1 VKIIGVPVFLGG
13 QTFMEASQFLSV
25 AMQQIVNGISLG
37 AVYALIAVGFAM
49 VFNVLKFSNFS
60 HGGVLGTGAYL
71 GYLAALYLKLPLIPV
86 LLIGM
91 LMGGLVAVGVEF
103 VAFRSIRKKR
113 GQLVYFFVTSVT
125 MLMLLE
131 QILVIFFGA
140 SFFTY
145 PTMIRTTSFSLGGIN
160 FTVLYLVMMAVSLLA
175 FGTLAW
181 ALKYTKLGIA
191 IRAASN
197 DLTTTNLMGVNVDF
211 IVMATFFVS
220 GMLGG
225 LSGVLLGMTYTLYP
239 QIGQLVVKGFIAC
252 VLGGLG
258 SVTGAAW
265 GALALAV
272 VEVSLIAIMG
282 AGLSPAVIFA
292 IMVAFLLVRPQGF
305 AGVSFQEKA

>member
-1 VKIIGVPVFLGG
+1 MGANQVLSIVIQ
-13 QTFMEASQFLSV
+13 QT
-25 AMQQIVNGISLG
+25 VNGVSLG

-60 HGGVLGTGAYL
+60 HGGVLGIGAYI
-71 GYLAALYLKLPLIPV
+71 GYLAAFYLHLPLIPV
-86 LLIGM
+86 LLVGV
-91 LMGGLVAVGVEF
+91 LAGGGVAVAVEF

-113 GQLVYFFVTSVT
+113 GELVYFFVTSVT

-145 PTMIRTTSFSLGGIN
+145 PTMIAVTSFSAAGAS
-160 FTVLYLVMMAVSLLA
+160 FSVLYLVMMGVSILA
-175 FGTLAW
+175 FGILAW
-181 ALKYTKLGIA
+181 ALKYTKIGIA

-211 IVMATFFVS
+211 IVMTTFFVS

-239 QIGQLVVKGFIAC
+239 QIGQLVVKGFIAS

-258 SVTGAAW
+258 SIMGAAW
-265 GALALAV
+265 GALALAI
-272 VEVSLIAIMG
+272 VEVTLIAIMG

-292 IMVAFLLVRPQGF
+292 IMVAFLLIRPQGF
-305 AGVSFQEKA
+305 AGISFQDKA

>member
-1 VKIIGVPVFLGG
+1 MDANQVLGI
-13 QTFMEASQFLSV
+13 V
-25 AMQQIVNGISLG
+25 VQQLVNGVSLG

-60 HGGVLGTGAYL
+60 HGGVLGIGAYI
-71 GYLAALYLKLPLIPV
+71 GYLAAFYLHLPLIPV
-86 LLIGM
+86 LLVGA
-91 LMGGLVAVGVEF
+91 LAGGGVAVVVEF

-113 GQLVYFFVTSVT
+113 GELVYFFVTSVT

-145 PTMIRTTSFSLGGIN
+145 PTMISVTSFSAAGAS
-160 FTVLYLVMMAVSLLA
+160 FSVLYLVMMGVSILA
-175 FGTLAW
+175 FGLLAW
-181 ALKYTKLGIA
+181 ALKYTKIGIA

-211 IVMATFFVS
+211 IVMTTFFVS

-239 QIGQLVVKGFIAC
+239 QIGQLVVKGFIAS

-258 SVTGAAW
+258 SIMGAAW
-265 GALALAV
+265 GALALAI
-272 VEVSLIAIMG
+272 VEVTLIAIMG

-292 IMVAFLLVRPQGF
+292 IMVAFLLIRPQGF
-305 AGVSFQEKA
+305 AGISFQEKA

>member
-1 VKIIGVPVFLGG
+1 VKIIGVPVFLGEH
-13 QTFMEASQFLSV
+13 TFMEASQFLSV

-91 LMGGLVAVGVEF
+91 LVGGLVAVGVEF

>member
-1 VKIIGVPVFLGG
+1 
-13 QTFMEASQFLSV
+13 MEASQFLSV

-91 LMGGLVAVGVEF
+91 LVGGLVAVGVEF

>member
-1 VKIIGVPVFLGG
+1 
-13 QTFMEASQFLSV
+13 M
-25 AMQQIVNGISLG
+25 
-37 AVYALIAVGFAM
+37 
-49 VFNVLKFSNFS
+49 
-60 HGGVLGTGAYL
+60 
-71 GYLAALYLKLPLIPV
+71 GYLAAFYLHLPLIPV
-86 LLIGM
+86 LLVGV
-91 LMGGLVAVGVEF
+91 LAGGGVAVVVEF
-103 VAFRSIRKKR
+103 VAFRSIRKKQ
-113 GQLVYFFVTSVT
+113 GELVYFFVTSVT

-145 PTMIRTTSFSLGGIN
+145 PTMIRVTSFSAAGAS
-160 FTVLYLVMMAVSLLA
+160 FSVLYLVMMGVSILA
-175 FGTLAW
+175 FGILAW
-181 ALKYTKLGIA
+181 ALKYTKIGIA

-211 IVMATFFVS
+211 IVMTTFFVS

-239 QIGQLVVKGFIAC
+239 QIGQLVVKGFIAS

-258 SVTGAAW
+258 SIMGAAW

-272 VEVSLIAIMG
+272 VEVTLIAIMG

-292 IMVAFLLVRPQGF
+292 IMVTFLLIRPQGF
-305 AGVSFQEKA
+305 AGISFQDKA

>member
-1 VKIIGVPVFLGG
+1 
-13 QTFMEASQFLSV
+13 
-25 AMQQIVNGISLG
+25 
-37 AVYALIAVGFAM
+37 M

-71 GYLAALYLKLPLIPV
+71 GYMAALYLKLPFILN
-86 LLIGM
+86 LLVGTFT
-91 LMGGLVAVGVEF
+91 GALVAVGVEF

-140 SFFTY
+140 SFYTY
-145 PTMIRTTSFSLGGIN
+145 PTMISTTSFSLSGIN
-160 FTVLYLVMMAVSLLA
+160 FSVLYLVMMAISILA
-175 FGTLAW
+175 FGILAW
-181 ALKYTKLGIA
+181 ALKYTRIGIA

-197 DLTTTNLMGVNVDF
+197 DMITTNLMGVNVDF

-225 LSGVLLGMTYTLYP
+225 LSGVLLGMAYTLYP

-258 SVTGAAW
+258 SIMGAAW
-265 GALALAV
+265 GAVALAI
-272 VEVSLIAIMG
+272 VEVFLIATMG
-282 AGLSPAVIFA
+282 AGLSPVVIFA
-292 IMVAFLLVRPQGF
+292 IMVAFLLIRPQGF
-305 AGVSFQEKA
+305 SGVSFQEKA

>member
-1 VKIIGVPVFLGG
+1 MDAG
-13 QTFMEASQFLSV
+13 QFATIAI
-25 AMQQIVNGISLG
+25 QQAVNGISLG

-71 GYLAALYLKLPLIPV
+71 GYMAALYLKLPFILI
-86 LLIGM
+86 LLVGTFT
-91 LMGGLVAVGVEF
+91 GALVAVGVEF

-140 SFFTY
+140 SFYTY
-145 PTMIRTTSFSLGGIN
+145 PPMISTTSFSISGIN
-160 FTVLYLVMMAVSLLA
+160 FSVLYLVMMAISILA
-175 FGTLAW
+175 FGILAW
-181 ALKYTKLGIA
+181 ALKYTRIGIA

-197 DLTTTNLMGVNVDF
+197 DMITTNLMGVNVDF

-225 LSGVLLGMTYTLYP
+225 LSGVLLGMAYTLYP

-258 SVTGAAW
+258 SIMGAAW
-265 GALALAV
+265 GAIALAI
-272 VEVSLIAIMG
+272 VEVFLIATMG
-282 AGLSPAVIFA
+282 AGLSPVVIFA
-292 IMVAFLLVRPQGF
+292 IMVAFLLIRPQGF
-305 AGVSFQEKA
+305 SGVSFQEKA

>member
-1 VKIIGVPVFLGG
+1 MRWGPGLPKEHGDMEMSQVLGVAL
-13 QTFMEASQFLSV
+13 
-25 AMQQIVNGISLG
+25 QQVVNGISLG

-60 HGGVLGTGAYL
+60 HGGVLGVGAYF
-71 GYLAALYLKLPLIPV
+71 GYLVAQYLRLPLFLVI
-86 LLIGM
+86 LIGSM
-91 LMGGLVAVGVEF
+91 AGGVVAVGVEF

-113 GQLVYFFVTSVT
+113 GQQVYFFVTSVT

-131 QILVIFFGA
+131 QLLVIFFGA

-145 PTMIRTTSFSLGGIN
+145 PAMIGTTSFSLSGIN
-160 FTVLYLVMMAVSLLA
+160 FSVLYLVMMGVSLLA
-175 FGTLAW
+175 FTSLAW
-181 ALKYTKLGIA
+181 VLKYTKIGIA

-220 GMLGG
+220 GLLGG

-258 SVTGAAW
+258 SITGAAW
-265 GALALAV
+265 GAFTLAI
-272 VEVSLIAIMG
+272 VEVALIAIMG
-282 AGLSPAVIFA
+282 AGLSPVVIFA
-292 IMVAFLLVRPQGF
+292 IMVAFLLLRPQGF
-305 AGVSFQEKA
+305 AGISFQEKA

>member
-1 VKIIGVPVFLGG
+1 
-13 QTFMEASQFLSV
+13 METGKFLSV
-25 AMQQIVNGISLG
+25 ALQQVVNGVSLG

-60 HGGVLGTGAYL
+60 HGGVLGAGAYF
-71 GYLAALYLKLPLIPV
+71 GYLAAQYLGLPLIPV
-86 LLIGM
+86 LCIGTFA
-91 LMGGLVAVGVEF
+91 GGVVAVGVEF

-113 GQLVYFFVTSVT
+113 GQQVYFFVTSVT

-131 QILVIFFGA
+131 QLLVIFFGA

-145 PTMIRTTSFSLGGIN
+145 PAMIATTSFSLAEIN
-160 FTVLYLVMMAVSLLA
+160 FSILYLVMMGVSILA
-175 FGTLAW
+175 FATLAW
-181 ALKYTKLGIA
+181 VLKYTKIGIA

-211 IVMATFFVS
+211 IVMTTFFVS

-225 LSGVLLGMTYTLYP
+225 LSGVLLGITYTLYP

-258 SVTGAAW
+258 SITGAAW
-265 GALALAV
+265 GAFTLAI
-272 VEVSLIAIMG
+272 VEVALIAIMG
-282 AGLSPAVIFA
+282 SGLSPVVIFA

-305 AGVSFQEKA
+305 AGISFQEKA

>member
-1 VKIIGVPVFLGG
+1 MGTNQVLSIVV
-13 QTFMEASQFLSV
+13 QQF
-25 AMQQIVNGISLG
+25 VNGVSLG

-60 HGGVLGTGAYL
+60 HGGVLGIGAYI
-71 GYLAALYLKLPLIPV
+71 GYLAAFYLHLPLIPV
-86 LLIGM
+86 LLVGA
-91 LMGGLVAVGVEF
+91 LAGGGVAVVVEF

-113 GQLVYFFVTSVT
+113 GELVYFFVTSVT

-145 PTMIRTTSFSLGGIN
+145 PTMISVTSFSAAGAS
-160 FTVLYLVMMAVSLLA
+160 FSVLYLVMMGVSILA
-175 FGTLAW
+175 FGLLAW
-181 ALKYTKLGIA
+181 ALKYTKIGIA

-211 IVMATFFVS
+211 IVMTTFFVS

-239 QIGQLVVKGFIAC
+239 QIGQLVVKGFIAS

-258 SVTGAAW
+258 SIMGAAW
-265 GALALAV
+265 GALALAI
-272 VEVSLIAIMG
+272 VEVTLIAIMG

-292 IMVAFLLVRPQGF
+292 IMVAFLLIRPQGF
-305 AGVSFQEKA
+305 AGISFQEKA

>member
-1 VKIIGVPVFLGG
+1 MGVN
-13 QTFMEASQFLSV
+13 QFLSI
-25 AMQQIVNGISLG
+25 AIQQLVNGVSLG

-60 HGGVLGTGAYL
+60 HGGVLGIGAYF
-71 GYLAALYLKLPLIPV
+71 GYMAASYLHLPLIPV
-86 LLIGM
+86 LLVGV
-91 LMGGLVAVGVEF
+91 LVGGVVAVVVEF

-113 GQLVYFFVTSVT
+113 GELVYFFVTSVT

-145 PTMIRTTSFSLGGIN
+145 PTMISTTSFSLAGAS
-160 FTVLYLVMMAVSLLA
+160 FSVLYLVMMAVSILA
-175 FGTLAW
+175 FGSLAW
-181 ALKYTKLGIA
+181 ALKYTKIGIA

-211 IVMATFFVS
+211 IVMTTFFVS

-239 QIGQLVVKGFIAC
+239 QIGQLVVKGFIAS

-258 SVTGAAW
+258 SIMGAAW
-265 GALALAV
+265 GALALAI
-272 VEVSLIAIMG
+272 VEVTLIAIMG

-292 IMVAFLLVRPQGF
+292 IMVAFLLIRPQGF
-305 AGVSFQEKA
+305 AGISFQEKA

>member
-1 VKIIGVPVFLGG
+1 MG
-13 QTFMEASQFLSV
+13 ANQFLSI
-25 AMQQIVNGISLG
+25 AIQQLVNGVSLG

-60 HGGVLGTGAYL
+60 HGGVLGIGAYI
-71 GYLAALYLKLPLIPV
+71 GYLAAFYLHLPLIPV
-86 LLIGM
+86 LLVGA
-91 LMGGLVAVGVEF
+91 LAGGGVAVLVEF

-113 GQLVYFFVTSVT
+113 GELVYFFVTSVT

-145 PTMIRTTSFSLGGIN
+145 PTMISVTSFSAAGAS
-160 FTVLYLVMMAVSLLA
+160 FSVLYLVMMGVSILA
-175 FGTLAW
+175 FGLLAW
-181 ALKYTKLGIA
+181 ALKYTKIGIA

-211 IVMATFFVS
+211 IVMTTFFVS

-239 QIGQLVVKGFIAC
+239 QIGQLVVKGFIAS

-258 SVTGAAW
+258 SIMGAAW
-265 GALALAV
+265 GALALAI
-272 VEVSLIAIMG
+272 VEVTLIAIMG

-292 IMVAFLLVRPQGF
+292 IMVAFLLIRPQGF
-305 AGVSFQEKA
+305 AGISFQEKA

>member
-1 VKIIGVPVFLGG
+1 MG
-13 QTFMEASQFLSV
+13 TSQFMSV
-25 AMQQIVNGISLG
+25 AIQQMVNGISLG

-71 GYLAALYLKLPLIPV
+71 GYLAALYLRLSFLPV
-86 LLIGM
+86 LLIGTFV
-91 LMGGLVAVGVEF
+91 GGLVAVGVEF

-145 PTMIRTTSFSLGGIN
+145 PSMIGTTSFSLAGVN
-160 FTVLYLVMMAVSLLA
+160 FSVLYLVMMGASLLA
-175 FGTLAW
+175 FGSLAW
-181 ALKYTKLGIA
+181 ALKHTRIGIA

-220 GMLGG
+220 GLLGG
-225 LSGVLLGMTYTLYP
+225 LSGVLLGMAYTLYP

-258 SVTGAAW
+258 SITGAAW
-265 GALALAV
+265 GALTLAL
-272 VEVSLIAIMG
+272 VEVTLIAIMG

-292 IMVAFLLVRPQGF
+292 IMVSFSLVRPQGF
-305 AGVSFQEKA
+305 AGISFQEKA

>member
-1 VKIIGVPVFLGG
+1 MG
-13 QTFMEASQFLSV
+13 ANQFLSI
-25 AMQQIVNGISLG
+25 AIQQLVNGVSLG

-60 HGGVLGTGAYL
+60 HGGVLGAGAYF
-71 GYLAALYLKLPLIPV
+71 GYMAALYLKLPLFPV
-86 LLIGM
+86 LLVGI
-91 LMGGLVAVGVEF
+91 LSGGAVAVLVELI
-103 VAFRSIRKKR
+103 AFRSIRKKR
-113 GQLVYFFVTSVT
+113 GELVYFFVTSVT

-145 PTMIRTTSFSLGGIN
+145 PTMISTTSFSLAGVS
-160 FTVLYLVMMAVSLLA
+160 FSVLYLVMMAVSILA
-175 FGTLAW
+175 FGFLAW
-181 ALKYTKLGIA
+181 ALKYTKIGIA

-211 IVMATFFVS
+211 IVMTTFFVS

-239 QIGQLVVKGFIAC
+239 QIGQLVVKGFIAS

-258 SVTGAAW
+258 SITGAAW
-265 GALALAV
+265 GALALAI

-292 IMVAFLLVRPQGF
+292 IMVAFLLIRPQGF
-305 AGVSFQEKA
+305 AGISFQEKA

>member
-1 VKIIGVPVFLGG
+1 MGTNQV
-13 QTFMEASQFLSV
+13 LSIV
-25 AMQQIVNGISLG
+25 VRQLVNGVSLG

-60 HGGVLGTGAYL
+60 HGGVLGIGAYI
-71 GYLAALYLKLPLIPV
+71 GYLAAFYLHLPLIPV
-86 LLIGM
+86 LLVGA
-91 LMGGLVAVGVEF
+91 LAGGGVAVVVEF

-113 GQLVYFFVTSVT
+113 GELVYFFVTSVT

-145 PTMIRTTSFSLGGIN
+145 PTMISVTSFSAAGAS
-160 FTVLYLVMMAVSLLA
+160 FSVLYLVMMGVSILA
-175 FGTLAW
+175 FGLLAW
-181 ALKYTKLGIA
+181 ALKYTKIGIA

-211 IVMATFFVS
+211 IVMTTFFVS

-239 QIGQLVVKGFIAC
+239 QIGQLVVKGFIAS

-258 SVTGAAW
+258 SIMGAAW
-265 GALALAV
+265 GALALAI
-272 VEVSLIAIMG
+272 VEVTLIAIMG

-292 IMVAFLLVRPQGF
+292 IMVAFLLIRPQGF
-305 AGVSFQEKA
+305 AGISFQEKA

>member
-1 VKIIGVPVFLGG
+1 MGADQI
-13 QTFMEASQFLSV
+13 LSI
-25 AMQQIVNGISLG
+25 AIQQIVNGVSLG

-60 HGGVLGTGAYL
+60 HGGVLGIGAYF
-71 GYLAALYLKLPLIPV
+71 GYMAASYLHLPLIPV
-86 LLIGM
+86 LLVGV
-91 LMGGLVAVGVEF
+91 LVGGVVAVVVEF

-113 GQLVYFFVTSVT
+113 GELVYFFVTSVT

-145 PTMIRTTSFSLGGIN
+145 PTMISTTSFSLAGAS
-160 FTVLYLVMMAVSLLA
+160 FSVLYLVMMAVSILA
-175 FGTLAW
+175 FGSLAW
-181 ALKYTKLGIA
+181 ALKYTKIGIA

-211 IVMATFFVS
+211 IVMTTFFVS

-239 QIGQLVVKGFIAC
+239 QIGQLVVKGFIAS

-258 SVTGAAW
+258 SIMGAAW
-265 GALALAV
+265 GALTLAI
-272 VEVSLIAIMG
+272 VEVTLIAIMG

-292 IMVAFLLVRPQGF
+292 VMVAFLLIRPQGF
-305 AGVSFQEKA
+305 AGISFQEKA

>member
-1 VKIIGVPVFLGG
+1 MGTNQVLGI
-13 QTFMEASQFLSV
+13 V
-25 AMQQIVNGISLG
+25 VQQLVNGVSLG

-60 HGGVLGTGAYL
+60 HGGVLGIGAYF
-71 GYLAALYLKLPLIPV
+71 GYMAASYLHLPLIPV
-86 LLIGM
+86 LLVGV
-91 LMGGLVAVGVEF
+91 LVGGGVAVVVEF

-113 GQLVYFFVTSVT
+113 GELVYFFVTSVT

-145 PTMIRTTSFSLGGIN
+145 PTMIGVTSFSVAGVS
-160 FTVLYLVMMAVSLLA
+160 FSVLYLVMMVVSILA
-175 FGTLAW
+175 FGSLAW
-181 ALKYTKLGIA
+181 ALKYTKIGIA

-197 DLTTTNLMGVNVDF
+197 DLTTTNLMGINVDF
-211 IVMATFFVS
+211 IVMTTFFVS

-239 QIGQLVVKGFIAC
+239 QIGQLVVKGFIAS

-258 SVTGAAW
+258 SIMGAAW
-265 GALALAV
+265 GALALAI
-272 VEVSLIAIMG
+272 VEVTLIAIMG

-292 IMVAFLLVRPQGF
+292 IMVAFLLIRPQGF
-305 AGVSFQEKA
+305 AGISFQEKA

>member
-1 VKIIGVPVFLGG
+1 MGTNQV
-13 QTFMEASQFLSV
+13 LSIV
-25 AMQQIVNGISLG
+25 VQQLVNGVSLG

-60 HGGVLGTGAYL
+60 HGGVLGIGAYI
-71 GYLAALYLKLPLIPV
+71 GYLAAFYLHLPLIPV
-86 LLIGM
+86 LLVGA
-91 LMGGLVAVGVEF
+91 LAGGGVAVVVEF

-113 GQLVYFFVTSVT
+113 GELVYFFVTSVT

-145 PTMIRTTSFSLGGIN
+145 PTMISVTSFSAAGAS
-160 FTVLYLVMMAVSLLA
+160 FSVLYLVMMGVSILA
-175 FGTLAW
+175 FGLLAW
-181 ALKYTKLGIA
+181 ALKYTKIGIA

-211 IVMATFFVS
+211 IVMTTFFVS

-239 QIGQLVVKGFIAC
+239 QIGQLVVKGFIAS

-258 SVTGAAW
+258 SIMGAAW
-265 GALALAV
+265 GALALAI
-272 VEVSLIAIMG
+272 VEVTLIAIMG

-292 IMVAFLLVRPQGF
+292 IMVAFLLIRPQGF
-305 AGVSFQEKA
+305 AGISFQEKA

>member
-1 VKIIGVPVFLGG
+1 MGTNQV
-13 QTFMEASQFLSV
+13 LSIV
-25 AMQQIVNGISLG
+25 VQQLVNGVSLG

-60 HGGVLGTGAYL
+60 HGGVLGIGAYI
-71 GYLAALYLKLPLIPV
+71 GYLAAFYLHLPLIPV
-86 LLIGM
+86 LLVGA
-91 LMGGLVAVGVEF
+91 LAGGGVAVVVEF

-113 GQLVYFFVTSVT
+113 GELVYFFVTSVT

-145 PTMIRTTSFSLGGIN
+145 PTMISVTSFSAAGAS
-160 FTVLYLVMMAVSLLA
+160 FSVLYLVMMGVSILA
-175 FGTLAW
+175 FGLLAW
-181 ALKYTKLGIA
+181 ALKYTKIVIA

-211 IVMATFFVS
+211 IVMTTFFVS

-239 QIGQLVVKGFIAC
+239 QIGQLVVKGFIAS

-258 SVTGAAW
+258 SIMGAAW
-265 GALALAV
+265 GALALAI
-272 VEVSLIAIMG
+272 VEVTLIAIMG

-292 IMVAFLLVRPQGF
+292 IMVAFLLIRPQGF
-305 AGVSFQEKA
+305 AGISFQEKA

>member
-1 VKIIGVPVFLGG
+1 
-13 QTFMEASQFLSV
+13 
-25 AMQQIVNGISLG
+25 
-37 AVYALIAVGFAM
+37 
-49 VFNVLKFSNFS
+49 
-60 HGGVLGTGAYL
+60 
-71 GYLAALYLKLPLIPV
+71 
-86 LLIGM
+86 M

>member
-1 VKIIGVPVFLGG
+1 MGANQVLSIVIQ
-13 QTFMEASQFLSV
+13 QT
-25 AMQQIVNGISLG
+25 VNGVSLG

-60 HGGVLGTGAYL
+60 HGGVLGIGAYI
-71 GYLAALYLKLPLIPV
+71 GYLAAFYLHLPLIPV
-86 LLIGM
+86 LLVGV
-91 LMGGLVAVGVEF
+91 LAGGGVAVAVEF

-113 GQLVYFFVTSVT
+113 GELVYFFVTSVT

-145 PTMIRTTSFSLGGIN
+145 PTMIAVTSFSAAGAS
-160 FTVLYLVMMAVSLLA
+160 FSVLYLVMMGVSILA
-175 FGTLAW
+175 FGILAW
-181 ALKYTKLGIA
+181 ALKYTKIGIA

-211 IVMATFFVS
+211 IVMTTFFVS

-239 QIGQLVVKGFIAC
+239 QIGQLVVKGFIAS

-258 SVTGAAW
+258 SIMGAAW
-265 GALALAV
+265 GALALAI
-272 VEVSLIAIMG
+272 VEVTLIAIMG

-292 IMVAFLLVRPQGF
+292 IMVAFLLIRPQGF
-305 AGVSFQEKA
+305 AGISFQEKA

>member
-1 VKIIGVPVFLGG
+1 
-13 QTFMEASQFLSV
+13 METGKFLSV
-25 AMQQIVNGISLG
+25 ALQQVVNGISLG

-60 HGGVLGTGAYL
+60 HGGVLGAGAYF
-71 GYLAALYLKLPLIPV
+71 GYLAAQYLGLPLIPV
-86 LLIGM
+86 LCIGTFA
-91 LMGGLVAVGVEF
+91 GGVVAVGVEF

-113 GQLVYFFVTSVT
+113 GQQVYFFVTSVT

-131 QILVIFFGA
+131 QLLVIFFGA

-145 PTMIRTTSFSLGGIN
+145 PAMIATTSFSLSGIN
-160 FTVLYLVMMAVSLLA
+160 FSILYLVMMGVSILA
-175 FGTLAW
+175 FATLAW
-181 ALKYTKLGIA
+181 VLKYTKIGIA

-211 IVMATFFVS
+211 IVMTTFFVS
-220 GMLGG
+220 GLLGG
-225 LSGVLLGMTYTLYP
+225 LSGVLLGITYTLYP

-258 SVTGAAW
+258 SITGAAW
-265 GALALAV
+265 GAFALAI
-272 VEVSLIAIMG
+272 VEVALIAIMG
-282 AGLSPAVIFA
+282 SGLSPVVIFA

-305 AGVSFQEKA
+305 AGISFQEKA

>member
-1 VKIIGVPVFLGG
+1 MG
-13 QTFMEASQFLSV
+13 ASQFLSV
-25 AMQQIVNGISLG
+25 VLQQIVNGISLG

-71 GYLAALYLKLPLIPV
+71 GYMAALYLKLPLIPI
-86 LLIGM
+86 LLIGT
-91 LMGGLVAVGVEF
+91 LVGGLVAVGVEF

-131 QILVIFFGA
+131 QVLVIFFGA

-145 PTMIRTTSFSLGGIN
+145 PTMISTTSFSLGGIN
-160 FTVLYLVMMAVSLLA
+160 FTVLYLVMMAVSLVA
-175 FGTLAW
+175 FGALAW

-258 SVTGAAW
+258 SITGAAW
-265 GALALAV
+265 GAVALAI
-272 VEVSLIAIMG
+272 VEVFLIAIMG

>member
-1 VKIIGVPVFLGG
+1 MDAG
-13 QTFMEASQFLSV
+13 QFATIAI
-25 AMQQIVNGISLG
+25 QQAVNGISLG

-71 GYLAALYLKLPLIPV
+71 GYMAALYLKLPFILI
-86 LLIGM
+86 LLVGTFT
-91 LMGGLVAVGVEF
+91 GALVAVGVEF

-140 SFFTY
+140 SFYTY
-145 PTMIRTTSFSLGGIN
+145 PTMISTTSFSLSGIN
-160 FTVLYLVMMAVSLLA
+160 FSVLYLVMMAISILA
-175 FGTLAW
+175 FGILAW
-181 ALKYTKLGIA
+181 ALKYTRIGIA

-197 DLTTTNLMGVNVDF
+197 DMITTNLMGVNVDF

-225 LSGVLLGMTYTLYP
+225 LSGVLLGMAYTLYP

-258 SVTGAAW
+258 SIMGAAW
-265 GALALAV
+265 GAIALAI
-272 VEVSLIAIMG
+272 VEVFLIATMG
-282 AGLSPAVIFA
+282 AGLSPVVIFA
-292 IMVAFLLVRPQGF
+292 IMVAFLLIRPQGF
-305 AGVSFQEKA
+305 SGVSFQEKA

>member
-1 VKIIGVPVFLGG
+1 MG
-13 QTFMEASQFLSV
+13 TSQFMSV
-25 AMQQIVNGISLG
+25 AIQQMVNGISLG

-71 GYLAALYLKLPLIPV
+71 GYLAALYLRLSFLPV
-86 LLIGM
+86 LLIGTFV
-91 LMGGLVAVGVEF
+91 GGLVAVGVEF

-145 PTMIRTTSFSLGGIN
+145 PSMIGTTSFSIAGVN
-160 FTVLYLVMMAVSLLA
+160 FSVLYLVMMGASLLA
-175 FGTLAW
+175 FGSLAW
-181 ALKYTKLGIA
+181 ALKHTRIGIA

-220 GMLGG
+220 GLLGG
-225 LSGVLLGMTYTLYP
+225 LSGVLLGMAYTLYP

-258 SVTGAAW
+258 SITGAAW
-265 GALALAV
+265 GALTLAL
-272 VEVSLIAIMG
+272 VEVTLIAIMG

-305 AGVSFQEKA
+305 AGISFQEKA

>member
-1 VKIIGVPVFLGG
+1 MDAG
-13 QTFMEASQFLSV
+13 QFATIAI
-25 AMQQIVNGISLG
+25 QQAVNGISLG

-71 GYLAALYLKLPLIPV
+71 GYMAALYLKLPFILI
-86 LLIGM
+86 LLVGTFT
-91 LMGGLVAVGVEF
+91 GALVAVGVEF

-140 SFFTY
+140 SFYTY
-145 PTMIRTTSFSLGGIN
+145 PTMISTTSFSLSGIN
-160 FTVLYLVMMAVSLLA
+160 FSVLYLVMMAVSILA
-175 FGTLAW
+175 FGILAW
-181 ALKYTKLGIA
+181 ALKYTRIGIA

-197 DLTTTNLMGVNVDF
+197 DMITTNLMGVNVDF

-225 LSGVLLGMTYTLYP
+225 LSGVLLGMAYTLYP

-258 SVTGAAW
+258 SIMGAAW
-265 GALALAV
+265 GAVALAI
-272 VEVSLIAIMG
+272 VEVFLIATMG
-282 AGLSPAVIFA
+282 AGLSPVVIFA
-292 IMVAFLLVRPQGF
+292 IMVAFLLIRPQGF

>member
-1 VKIIGVPVFLGG
+1 MGS
-13 QTFMEASQFLSV
+13 SQFLSV

-71 GYLAALYLKLPLIPV
+71 GYMAAFYLKLPLIPV
-86 LLIGM
+86 LLIGTFV
-91 LMGGLVAVGVEF
+91 GGLVAVGVEF

-145 PTMIRTTSFSLGGIN
+145 PTMIGTTSFSVAGIN

-258 SVTGAAW
+258 SIMGAAW
-265 GALALAV
+265 GALALAI

>member
-1 VKIIGVPVFLGG
+1 MGADQI
-13 QTFMEASQFLSV
+13 LSI
-25 AMQQIVNGISLG
+25 AIQQIVNGVSLG

-60 HGGVLGTGAYL
+60 HGGVLGIGAYF
-71 GYLAALYLKLPLIPV
+71 GYMAASYLHLPLIPV
-86 LLIGM
+86 LLVGV
-91 LMGGLVAVGVEF
+91 LVGGVVAVVVEF

-113 GQLVYFFVTSVT
+113 GELVYFFVTSVT

-145 PTMIRTTSFSLGGIN
+145 PTMISTTSFSLAGAS
-160 FTVLYLVMMAVSLLA
+160 FSVLYLVMMAVSILA
-175 FGTLAW
+175 FGSLAW
-181 ALKYTKLGIA
+181 ALKYTKIGIA

-211 IVMATFFVS
+211 IVMTTFFVS

-239 QIGQLVVKGFIAC
+239 QIGQLVVKGFIAS

-258 SVTGAAW
+258 SIMGAAW
-265 GALALAV
+265 GALALAI
-272 VEVSLIAIMG
+272 VEVTLIAIMG

-292 IMVAFLLVRPQGF
+292 VMVAFLLIRPQGF
-305 AGVSFQEKA
+305 AGISFQEKA